1 VKFDLLPPREQ
12 IVTIMKRIYGYSM
25 TTTSGGN
32 LSLLDGNGD
41 IWITPAGIDKGSLQ
55 PADIICVKPDGTIKG
70 PHKPSSEYPFH
81 RAIYEM
87 RPDFRAIVHAHPPAL
102 VAFSIVRK
110 IPNTK
115 IIPQAHYI
123 CGTVGY
129 APYALPGSQQLG
141 EVIADTFG
149 QGVDVVLL
157 ENHGT
162 VTGGKDLLTA
172 FQRFETLDF
181 CARTLIRA
189 RTVGEVRSLTSEEV
203 ELSRQRGEKL
213 RKFRPEGHTT
223 KELTLRRK
231 IVDIVHRAYDQRLMT
246 STEGTVSARIDETT
260 FLITP
265 FGVDRKYLDVDDLVL
280 IRKDR
285 RERRKRPSRAV
296 RLHMTIYRDHP
307 EIGSVITAQSPSATA
322 YSVTGRKLDTRTIPE
337 SYIVLRDIPLVPYG
351 EQFGDGEAL
360 SKRLGETV
368 PVVLLQN
375 DAILTTGRDLAQ
387 AFDRL
392 EVAEFSASALIDT
405 EPIGDMVPIGDEALA
420 ELQAVFLS
428 TPAP

>member
-1 VKFDLLPPREQ
+1 MRFDLLPPREQ

-32 LSLLDGNGD
+32 LSLLDSNGD
-41 IWITPAGIDKGSLQ
+41 MWITPAGIDKGALG
-55 PADIICVKPDGTIKG
+55 PDDIICVKADGTIEG
-70 PHKPSSEYPFH
+70 PHTPSSEYPFH
-81 RAIYEM
+81 QAIYAM
-87 RPDFRAIVHAHPPAL
+87 RPDFGAIVHAHPPAL

-110 IPNTK
+110 IPNTN
-115 IIPQAHYI
+115 IIPQAHYV

-129 APYALPGSQQLG
+129 APYALPGSQHLG
-141 EVIADTFG
+141 EVIAETFG

-157 ENHGT
+157 ENHGI
-162 VTGGKDLLTA
+162 VTGGKDLLSA
-172 FQRFETLDF
+172 FHRFETLDF

-189 RTVGEVRSLTSEEV
+189 RTVGEVRSLTNEEI
-203 ELSRQRGEKL
+203 ELARQRGGKL

-223 KELTLRRK
+223 KELTLRKK

-246 STEGTVSARIDETT
+246 STEGTVSARVDETT

-265 FGVDRKYLDVDDLVL
+265 FGVDRKYLDVNNLVL
-280 IRKDR
+280 IQNGQ

-296 RLHMTIYRDHP
+296 RLHLTIYNNHP
-307 EIGSVITAQSPSATA
+307 EIGAIITAQSPSATA

-360 SKRLGETV
+360 SARLSNTV

-405 EPIGDMVPIGDEALA
+405 EPIGEMVPIGEAALA
-420 ELQAVFLS
+420 ELQAKFLS
-428 TPAP
+428 GPTT